1 MTEHGKSPIR
11 IIKAEQ
17 QETSDVWS
25 LPNVQKKEKPQDSGK
40 TNALGK
46 KSGWVYEPPEEE
58 IVEPIPLTAEEID
71 EIRQAASEEGFNQGK
86 EEGFAKGFDE
96 GKAKGL
102 EEGKIKGIEAGKEEG
117 LAQGKETVDKLSER
131 WQQLIEQLHLP
142 LASVEKNVEEQLL
155 NLVVQLTEAV
165 VLQEA
170 KTNPDILMAAI
181 SSGIK
186 SLPSSE
192 VQTQIYLHP
201 DDIKQVEQQFGTE
214 HIEQHGWRLLP
225 APQLSQG
232 SCQIENA
239 TSNIDLQMK
248 SRLKQVLEPFLQD
261 SLHQD

>member
-1 MTEHGKSPIR
+1 MSEQGKSPVR
-11 IIKAEQ
+11 IIKVDQ
-17 QETSDVWS
+17 QEPSDVWP
-25 LPNVQKKEKPQDSGK
+25 LPNVQKEESSIEKNK
-40 TNALGK
+40 TNAFGK
-46 KSGWVYEPPEEE
+46 KAGWVFEPPEEE
-58 IVEPIPLTAEEID
+58 TPEPQPLTAEEID

-86 EEGFAKGFDE
+86 EEGFSQGY
-96 GKAKGL
+96 
-102 EEGKIKGIEAGKEEG
+102 EEGKSKGVEEGIIKGIEEG
-117 LAQGKETVDKLSER
+117 NEKGLLQGKETIDELTNN
-131 WQQLIEQLHLP
+131 WQQLIEQLHQP

-170 KTNPDILMAAI
+170 KTHPDILMAAI

-186 SLPSSE
+186 SLPSNE
-192 VQTQIYLHP
+192 AQTQIYLHP
-201 DDIKQVEQQFGTE
+201 DDIKHVEKQFGE
-214 HIEQHGWRLLP
+214 DYIKEHGWRLLP

>member
-1 MTEHGKSPIR
+1 MSEYGKSPVR
-11 IIKAEQ
+11 IIKADQHE
-17 QETSDVWS
+17 SLDVWS
-25 LPNVQKKEKPQDSGK
+25 LPNVQKKEQTQEVNK

-46 KSGWVYEPPEEE
+46 KVGWVYEPPEEN

-96 GKAKGL
+96 GKTKGV
-102 EEGKIKGIEAGKEEG
+102 EEGKLQGIEAGKEEG
-117 LAQGKETVDKLSER
+117 LAQGKETIDELSDS
-131 WQQLIEQLHLP
+131 WKNLIEQLHRP
-142 LASVEKNVEEQLL
+142 LASIEKNVEEQLL

-201 DDIKQVEQQFGTE
+201 DDIKLVEQQFGSE
-214 HIEQHGWRLLP
+214 HIQQHGWRLLP

-232 SCQIENA
+232 SCQIENS

-248 SRLKQVLEPFLQD
+248 ARLKQVLEPFLQD